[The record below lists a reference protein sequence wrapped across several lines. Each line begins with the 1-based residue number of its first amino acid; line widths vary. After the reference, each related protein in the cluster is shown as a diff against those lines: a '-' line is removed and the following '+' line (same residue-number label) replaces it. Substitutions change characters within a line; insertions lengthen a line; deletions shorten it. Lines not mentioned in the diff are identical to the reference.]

1 MKLNLKK
8 PIVFFDLETTGINVA
23 KDRIVQIGYIK
34 IMPNGQEVCGD
45 YLVNPEMHIPEETSA
60 IHHITDDMVKDA
72 PTFKQ
77 LAGKLEQEFLGCDF
91 AGYNSNR
98 FDVPM
103 LVEEFLRV
111 GKCLDLKNAKFVD
124 VQNIFYKK
132 EPRTLIAAYKY
143 YCNKNLEGAHA
154 ADADIRATYEVLQAQ
169 LDRYANDETDPVQN
183 DITWLAEYTRM
194 NRNADPMGAF
204 AYDDNNQIIFNFG
217 KHKGQLVSDVLQRE
231 PGYYDWMINGDFALS
246 TKQCLTAIKLSMF
259 KR

>member
-1 MKLNLKK
+1 MKLNLRK
-8 PIVFFDLETTGINVA
+8 PIVFFDLETTGVSVA

-34 IMPNGQEVCGD
+34 VMPNGEEKCGN
-45 YLVNPEMHIPEETSA
+45 YLVNPEMHIPEESSA
-60 IHHITDDMVKDA
+60 IHHITDDMVKDQ
-72 PTFKQ
+72 PTFRQ
-77 LAGKLEQEFLGCDF
+77 LAGKLEQEFAGCDF

-103 LVEEFLRV
+103 LIEEFLRV
-111 GKCLDLKNAKFVD
+111 GKSLDVRNSKFVD

-143 YCNKNLEGAHA
+143 YCGKDLEGAHA

-169 LDRYANDETDPVQN
+169 LDRYANDDVDPIQN
-183 DITWLAEYTRM
+183 DIAWLAGYTQMTRFV
-194 NRNADPMGAF
+194 DPMGAF
-204 AYDDNNQIIFNFG
+204 VWDDQNRAVFNFG
-217 KHKGQLVSDVLQRE
+217 KHKGRPVLDVLQTE

-246 TKQCLTAIKLSMF
+246 TKQCLTALKLSMF

>member
-8 PIVFFDLETTGINVA
+8 PIVFFDLETTGVNVS

-34 IMPNGQEVCGD
+34 VMPNGDEVLGN

-60 IHHITDDMVKDA
+60 IHHITDEMVKDA
-72 PTFKQ
+72 PTFRQ
-77 LAGKLEQEFLGCDF
+77 LSGKLEQDFMGCDF

-143 YCNKNLEGAHA
+143 YCGKDLEGAHA

-169 LDRYANDETDPVQN
+169 LDRYVNDTTDPIQN
-183 DITWLAEYTRM
+183 DIAWLAEYTRM
-194 NRNADPMGAF
+194 TRNADPMGAF
-204 AYDDNNQIIFNFG
+204 VYDENNQIVFNFG
-217 KHKGQLVSDVLQRE
+217 KHKGRLVTEVLQRE
-231 PGYYDWMINGDFALS
+231 PGYYDWMMNGEFALS
-246 TKQCLTAIKLSMF
+246 TKQCLTALKLSMF